1 MINIDDRFIRN
12 VSPVIKPNALSVLL
26 AIATHIN
33 KEDNCFPSHDRL
45 MKLTG
50 LGRDA
55 VYAALS
61 VLKEKGLLKS
71 HQEINSKKKLF
82 GKRTFTIETTL
93 IGFYLPA
100 NKAKPLTEKPDTELP
115 HTDEPDT
122 AIPETKVLTT
132 SEVLTS
138 NEVLTKEEEEKPNAI
153 SQTTTPSLPETF
165 PLEEKEKKAPPV
177 PVAPPA
183 AAQRYD
189 HQVFPNA
196 QRQEPFSLETG
207 IAEIRANPFMR
218 ESFSKARRVPAE
230 LFESYLTE
238 FGLEQ
243 AAVGATHHNLAD
255 FRKHFLNYSAKR
267 YESEQKRQ
275 AAAPQKAVHSRVPRF

>member
-1 MINIDDRFIRN
+1 MGIYAVEKADYAELR
-12 VSPVIKPNALSVLL
+12 
-26 AIATHIN
+26 
-33 KEDNCFPSHDRL
+33 
-45 MKLTG
+45 
-50 LGRDA
+50 RDKCE
-55 VYAALS
+55 S
-61 VLKEKGLLKS
+61 ITKLKENGLLKS

-100 NKAKPLTEKPDTELP
+100 NKAKPLTEKPDTAFP
-115 HTDEPDT
+115 DTDEPDT

-138 NEVLTKEEEEKPNAI
+138 NEVLTKEEEEKPSAI
-153 SQTTTPSLPETF
+153 SQTSSPSLPAVF
-165 PLEEKEKKAPPV
+165 SPLEEKEKKEKIPGGG
-177 PVAPPA
+177 A
-183 AAQRYD
+183 AARRYD

-196 QRQEPFSLETG
+196 PKQEPFSLETG
-207 IAEIRANPFMR
+207 IAEIRSNPIMR
-218 ESFSKARRVPAE
+218 ESFTKARRVPAE

-243 AAVGATHHNLAD
+243 AAVGGTHHNLAD
-255 FRKHFLNYSAKR
+255 LRKHFLNYSAKR

-275 AAAPQKAVHSRVPRF
+275 ASAPPKAVHSRVPRY